1 LIGKDRA
8 SFKDLTQGLMGVF
21 DALVS
26 IDEGELLRMVVK
38 VQAGETGEIK
48 AGARLTNPVPVSAWA
63 TAFASA
69 DQASSLE
76 VLPLQTSRLL

>member
-1 LIGKDRA
+1 
-8 SFKDLTQGLMGVF
+8 MGVF
-21 DALVS
+21 DALVL

-63 TAFASA
+63 TAFESA
-69 DQASSLE
+69 DQASLE